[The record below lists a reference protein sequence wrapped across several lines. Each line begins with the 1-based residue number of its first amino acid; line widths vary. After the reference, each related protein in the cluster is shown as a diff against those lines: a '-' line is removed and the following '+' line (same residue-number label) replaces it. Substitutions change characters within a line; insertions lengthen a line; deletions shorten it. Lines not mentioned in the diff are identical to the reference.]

1 MTGSA
6 SYPPAASEPTVHR
19 RRDHAAVLVVDDDE
33 AFSRLL
39 DRLLSTEGYSVATA
53 VDGPAALEEVRCNPP
68 DVVLLDVKLP
78 GLDGFEVCRRLK
90 RDGAT
95 RLIPVILVTSM
106 DTARDRVEG
115 LRAGADD
122 FLTKPVEPAEL
133 LARVAA
139 SARLKRYTDDLDSA
153 ASIIMTLAAM
163 IEMRDGSYSEGHCH
177 RMANYA
183 SALGRRLG
191 LDPDEL
197 QTLKRGGF
205 LHDIGMLAIPEA
217 VICRDGA
224 LDAAEFEVVK
234 SHTTV
239 GDALCANLRSLQSV
253 RPIVRHH
260 HERRDGS
267 GYPDRLRGDD
277 IPLLAQITAIVDV
290 FDAITTKR
298 SYQGAKPVEDACA
311 ILRSQVECGW
321 RRRDI
326 VEEFIAAVLEREV
339 VTP

>member
-1 MTGSA
+1 M
-6 SYPPAASEPTVHR
+6 
-19 RRDHAAVLVVDDDE
+19 LVVDDDD
-33 AFSRLL
+33 AFSGLL
-39 DRLLSTEGYSVATA
+39 DRLLSSEGYA
-53 VDGPAALEEVRCNPP
+53 VRIAADGLAALDAVRRNAP

-78 GLDGFEVCRRLK
+78 GVDGFEVCRRLK

-115 LRAGADD
+115 LSAGADD
-122 FLTKPVEPAEL
+122 FLSKPIDAAEL

-153 ASIIMTLAAM
+153 ASIIMTLATM
-163 IEMRDGSYSEGHCH
+163 IEMRDGYSEGHCH

-191 LDPDEL
+191 LDADEL

-205 LHDIGMLAIPEA
+205 LHDIGMLAIPESM
-217 VICRDGA
+217 IRRDGA

-239 GDALCANLRSLQSV
+239 GDALCDNLRSLQPV

-267 GYPDRLRGDD
+267 GYPDGLRGDD
-277 IPLLAQITAIVDV
+277 IPLLAQITGIVDT

-298 SYQGAKPVEDACA
+298 PYQGVKPIGEAFA
-311 ILRSQVECGW
+311 ILRTEVDRGW
-321 RRRDI
+321 RHRDL
-326 VEEFIAAVLEREV
+326 VEEFVAAVGQ
-339 VTP
+339 